1 MAVYILQ
8 KYEDMAWIN
17 SHLHFNRDAP
27 SYMIETEGGLNG
39 IRKTA
44 YNKVPN
50 GSYKVF
56 TKNGKDFGHV
66 VISEESKRKAEQKRP
81 VLPKD
86 QYNQLFFYVG
96 KDVLTRAKVPQGK
109 NPLDYITTSPR
120 RYDSL
125 TEARRSALAYS
136 HKTYT
141 NNKAME
147 KYYINWT
154 VNHPIEM
161 CVFHGPKFLGTVE
174 YTPMKGVDGFWTP
187 AGSKDPRPMNK
198 DGTL

>member
-1 MAVYILQ
+1 MATYILQ
-8 KYEDMAWIN
+8 DKYN
-17 SHLHFNRDAP
+17 SRNFDKDYPYHV
-27 SYMIETEGGLNG
+27 IEAQGGLDG
-39 IRKTA
+39 IKKEA

-50 GSYKVF
+50 GHYTVY
-56 TKNGKDFGHV
+56 TKNGKRFGSV
-66 VISEESKRKAEQKRP
+66 SISEESKRKAERKRP
-81 VLPKD
+81 VLPKE
-86 QYNQLFFYVG
+86 QYNQLYFYVEIG
-96 KDVLTRAKVPQGK
+96 MLTRAKVPQGK
-109 NPLDYITTSPR
+109 NPLDYIPVSPR

-125 TEARRSALAYS
+125 TEARRAALSNS

-147 KYYINWT
+147 KYYDNWT
-154 VNHPIEM
+154 ANHPTEM

-174 YTPMKGVDGFWTP
+174 YAPIKGVDGFWTP